1 MTQLMMISPAKL
13 TPSPTNPRRDLGD
26 LTELIESLRQHG
38 MIEPI
43 VAREGR
49 TADEYEVVCG
59 HRRHAAAQVIG
70 PEPVPV
76 LVRELDDDQVLDIQ
90 LAENM
95 ERSDL
100 TAFEEAEAFQLR
112 VSRGQT
118 VERIAARIG
127 RSAGFVAQRLK
138 LLELHPE
145 VQQALREEAIS
156 VSVAQLLGR
165 LPADLQ
171 ERALE
176 DVQVGPED
184 RVRTVAEAK
193 AELGRILRRLDRA
206 PFDVADPSLGQDEE
220 HGARGAC
227 TTCPMRSGNQG
238 RLFDADEEDYCLDEP
253 CYRAK
258 CSAMARRAE
267 LAGKPV
273 LRGQEAATA
282 LQSWGGDWVRLDT
295 EVWIEDAAKLAAFD
309 DGDDDVA
316 DDVSREISVRELLA
330 ESDHEPTLAFNEET
344 GTVAEVVPRHVVDA
358 AVARAEGREPE
369 APPDPGGP
377 AKQNAAAKREEKE
390 KLRKRAIDAYIK
402 QAAGQA
408 VSISPDVL
416 LGLLVRA
423 LARQTEHTSVLRVL
437 KRLGINPGD
446 EGARIALS
454 RHAGVV
460 LPSRLPA
467 LALHLVLENAAP
479 WFFPLG
485 DDGDDVDEDH
495 DTSSLWD
502 DAQRVVSSL
511 ELLDVRGVEKEL
523 VKADKAKAKKKAPA
537 KRAKKS
543 GGAA

>member
-49 TADEYEVVCG
+49 TPDEYEVVCG
-59 HRRHAAAQVIG
+59 HRRHAAAQRARAKS
-70 PEPVPV
+70 VPV

-112 VSRGQT
+112 ISRGQT
-118 VERIAARIG
+118 VERIAGRIG

-145 VQQALREEAIS
+145 VQEALRDEAIS

-206 PFDVADPSLGQDEE
+206 PFDVSDASLGQDEE

-227 TTCPMRSGNQG
+227 TTCPMRSGKQG
-238 RLFDADEEDYCLDEP
+238 RLFDADEDDYCLDEP

-282 LQSWGGDWVRLDT
+282 LQSWSGDWVRLDT
-295 EVWIEDAAKLAAFD
+295 EVRIEDAAKLAAFE

-316 DDVSREISVRELLA
+316 DDDVSRVISVRELLA
-330 ESDHEPTLAFNEET
+330 EVDHEPTLAFNEET

-358 AVARAEGREPE
+358 ACARAEGRELPTPAPE
-369 APPDPGGP
+369 RSDWDSLE
-377 AKQNAAAKREEKE
+377 AKRQKKE
-390 KLRKRAIDAYIK
+390 KLRKRAIDAYIA
-402 QAAGQA
+402 QAAEHGNSVA
-408 VSISPDVL
+408 PDVL

-485 DDGDDVDEDH
+485 DDGDDLDEDD

-502 DAQRVVSSL
+502 DAQRLVSSL

-537 KRAKKS
+537 KRAR
-543 GGAA
+543 GASR